1 MALSDVTV
9 KNSKYSGKPA
19 GDKLADGGGMYLL
32 VKAGGKY
39 WRMDYRFA
47 DKRKTLALGVYP
59 AVSLAQA
66 RSARDKAREE
76 LAQGIDPS
84 ITKRIAKAASKH
96 SAANTLEAVA
106 REFYAKQQDTWS
118 ESHSGKWLRG
128 LELHVFPALGRLPL
142 STITAP
148 MIMDTLRL
156 VENRGTID
164 MAHRLRQIVGQVF
177 RYGIQT
183 GRCERDPASDLRG
196 ALKPH
201 TVQHYAAVLDAKEV
215 GGLMRAID
223 GYTGTV
229 HTRVALA
236 LSALWFQRPGN
247 IRALQ
252 WGWIDFDRAMLTIP
266 APDMKGTKAA
276 KINGRPHFVPLARQ
290 SMELLKEMQPYTGRG
305 MYVFPSVRSND
316 RPMSENTIN
325 AALRRMG
332 YTSDDMTA
340 HGFRSLG
347 RTVIGEN
354 LPDIHHDVVEAQL
367 AHGKSGPL
375 GAAYDRAEY
384 MSQRVRMMQTWAD
397 YLDKLRDGADIIPFH
412 RQAG

>member
-1 MALSDVTV
+1 MALSDATV
-9 KNSKYSGKPA
+9 KNSKYSGNLSK
-19 GDKLADGGGMYLL
+19 DKKSDGGGMYLL
-32 VKAGGKY
+32 VKASGKY

-164 MAHRLRQIVGQVF
+164 MAHRLCQIVGQVF
-177 RYGIQT
+177 RYGT
-183 GRCERDPASDLRG
+183 
-196 ALKPH
+196 
-201 TVQHYAAVLDAKEV
+201 
-215 GGLMRAID
+215 GLM
-223 GYTGTV
+223 
-229 HTRVALA
+229 L
-236 LSALWFQRPGN
+236 LSLEG
-247 IRALQ
+247 
-252 WGWIDFDRAMLTIP
+252 
-266 APDMKGTKAA
+266 
-276 KINGRPHFVPLARQ
+276 
-290 SMELLKEMQPYTGRG
+290 
-305 MYVFPSVRSND
+305 
-316 RPMSENTIN
+316 
-325 AALRRMG
+325 
-332 YTSDDMTA
+332 
-340 HGFRSLG
+340 
-347 RTVIGEN
+347 
-354 LPDIHHDVVEAQL
+354 
-367 AHGKSGPL
+367 
-375 GAAYDRAEY
+375 
-384 MSQRVRMMQTWAD
+384 
-397 YLDKLRDGADIIPFH
+397 
-412 RQAG
+412 

>member
-66 RSARDKAREE
+66 RSARDKARNE

-84 ITKRIAKAASKH
+84 ITKRIAKAVSKH
-96 SAANTLEAVA
+96 SAENTLEAVA

-118 ESHSGKWLRG
+118 ESHSGKWIRG

-177 RYGIQT
+177 RYGNRAFMQI
-183 GRCERDPASDLRG
+183 G
-196 ALKPH
+196 
-201 TVQHYAAVLDAKEV
+201 VV
-215 GGLMRAID
+215 GCL
-223 GYTGTV
+223 
-229 HTRVALA
+229 
-236 LSALWFQRPGN
+236 
-247 IRALQ
+247 
-252 WGWIDFDRAMLTIP
+252 
-266 APDMKGTKAA
+266 
-276 KINGRPHFVPLARQ
+276 
-290 SMELLKEMQPYTGRG
+290 
-305 MYVFPSVRSND
+305 
-316 RPMSENTIN
+316 
-325 AALRRMG
+325 
-332 YTSDDMTA
+332 
-340 HGFRSLG
+340 
-347 RTVIGEN
+347 
-354 LPDIHHDVVEAQL
+354 
-367 AHGKSGPL
+367 
-375 GAAYDRAEY
+375 
-384 MSQRVRMMQTWAD
+384 
-397 YLDKLRDGADIIPFH
+397 
-412 RQAG
+412 

>member
-1 MALSDVTV
+1 MALSVVTV

-19 GDKLADGGGMYLL
+19 GDKLADGGGLYLL

-59 AVSLAQA
+59 AVSLVQA

-183 GRCERDPASDLRG
+183 GRCERDPASDLKG

-266 APDMKGTKAA
+266 AMDMKRTKAA
-276 KINGRPHFVPLARQ
+276 KINGRPHFVPLAHQ
-290 SMELLKEMQPYTGRG
+290 AIALLKEMQPYTGRG
-305 MYVFPSVRSND
+305 VYVFPSVRSND

-375 GAAYDRAEY
+375 GAAYDRADY
-384 MSQRVRMMQTWAD
+384 MAQRVRMMQTWAD
-397 YLDKLRDGADIIPFH
+397 YLDKLRSGADIIPFH